1 MVKYLIISVLF
12 IGLTINVQA
21 QTIDTFRNEKKIEYY
36 EKLFSEYLVVMWERM
51 PVLTN
56 CSWKQKFVIEEQLK
70 KLGYN
75 EFIILSIII
84 DKTGIPIYIKV
95 DTKMKPEDKQYLI
108 KEVEKLRFNPAIQ
121 NGKPVES
128 FSPMHFPQF
137 KDTNKKRDKKRIK
150 RIFKPC

>member
-1 MVKYLIISVLF
+1 M
-12 IGLTINVQA
+12 
-21 QTIDTFRNEKKIEYY
+21 
-36 EKLFSEYLVVMWERM
+36 
-51 PVLTN
+51 
-56 CSWKQKFVIEEQLK
+56 IEEQLK

-137 KDTNKKRDKKRIK
+137 KETNKKRDKKRIVK
-150 RIFKPC
+150 LFKPC